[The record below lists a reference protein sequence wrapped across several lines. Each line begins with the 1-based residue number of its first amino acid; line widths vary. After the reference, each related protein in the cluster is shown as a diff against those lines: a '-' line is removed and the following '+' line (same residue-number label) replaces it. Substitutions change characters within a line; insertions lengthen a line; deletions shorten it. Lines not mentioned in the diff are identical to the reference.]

1 MEEVAEAEEI
11 DTEEIGTFHIN
22 ILSKGLKFIP
32 SPVLKRAKNDL
43 LCDWENLSR
52 RMRLNYSFRNTEN
65 SSEKHPFK
73 RKSEF
78 TPEFANNAIETY
90 LWKTKV
96 ELERLPMVNSRNN
109 LTKNEFNSLISL
121 KKNENIIIK
130 KADKCSSIVVL
141 DKHMYIKQA
150 MTQLSS
156 EIHYHKLSET
166 HSKDIFNKI
175 IDIIIPLHNMGHID
189 KHSLDYLTSGKEF
202 KPGRLYMLPKTHK
215 LSIDQINDI
224 EKDKNL
230 IKDINIPGRP
240 IISMSGSPTET
251 IAHFIDYF
259 LREIVFQQWTYT
271 KDSTAFINKI
281 QELKLPFEFIM
292 ASFDV
297 TSMYTYMEHSEI
309 VNAIDRAWNKLRS
322 CNFKMKIPPIQ
333 SMLELIRIIL
343 KNNEFEFNGEL
354 FRQKIGV
361 PMGSPLSPSLTDI
374 RMFEIINEI
383 LNKFTMRD
391 KIMHLSVYRDDAFL
405 IFKGT
410 KAELTEFFDIS
421 NSIHPLLKFTF
432 DINCQIGIGILS
444 KEMQPLRVFMRDL
457 P

>member
-1 MEEVAEAEEI
+1 MSKRNRHFKRTDKNRKSTARKTQSKIKNKKRRHKKKVFIRRKAENYVKMFTREKLS
-11 DTEEIGTFHIN
+11 DSDIN

-130 KADKCSSIVVL
+130 KADKYSTIEVL

-166 HSKDIFNKI
+166 HSQDIYNKI
-175 IDIIIPLHNMGHID
+175 IEIIIPLHNMGHID
-189 KHSLDYLTSGKEF
+189 KHSLDCLTSGKEF
-202 KPGRLYMLPKTHK
+202 KPVE
-215 LSIDQINDI
+215 NDI
-224 EKDKNL
+224 QNWEACLNL
-230 IKDINIPGRP
+230 
-240 IISMSGSPTET
+240 E
-251 IAHFIDYF
+251 Y
-259 LREIVFQQWTYT
+259 
-271 KDSTAFINKI
+271 
-281 QELKLPFEFIM
+281 
-292 ASFDV
+292 
-297 TSMYTYMEHSEI
+297 
-309 VNAIDRAWNKLRS
+309 
-322 CNFKMKIPPIQ
+322 
-333 SMLELIRIIL
+333 
-343 KNNEFEFNGEL
+343 
-354 FRQKIGV
+354 
-361 PMGSPLSPSLTDI
+361 
-374 RMFEIINEI
+374 
-383 LNKFTMRD
+383 
-391 KIMHLSVYRDDAFL
+391 
-405 IFKGT
+405 
-410 KAELTEFFDIS
+410 ELTK
-421 NSIHPLLKFTF
+421 L
-432 DINCQIGIGILS
+432 
-444 KEMQPLRVFMRDL
+444 
-457 P
+457 